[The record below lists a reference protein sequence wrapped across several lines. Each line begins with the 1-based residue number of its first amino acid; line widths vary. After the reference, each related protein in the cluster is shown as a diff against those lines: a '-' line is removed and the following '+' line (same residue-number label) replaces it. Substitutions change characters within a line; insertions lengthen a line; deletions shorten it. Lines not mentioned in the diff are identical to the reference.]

1 MNADGIV
8 NSQDLALI
16 SSQWLATPP
25 VILTTQASTATGQ
38 SQVATTL
45 VTGHSTRHPGA
56 DAISTTV
63 VPAAVS
69 ETLPALSTSPTSAF
83 ATSVTSNV
91 TPAAVV
97 ANVTGPVEPLLS
109 ISTPGAIQL
118 PAVATTGPLPF
129 ERLASFISSATH
141 SGASATN
148 PSGSVTENQASL
160 DGLDAIKVRAAAW
173 AASHASDFGQPSFD
187 LSSLTDGHS
196 WSLDDDVL
204 DALLAARRGLR

>member
-1 MNADGIV
+1 MEPPVAISILRFALPGDVNGDGIV
-8 NSQDLALI
+8 NSQDLAAA
-16 SSQWLATPP
+16 SSAW
-25 VILTTQASTATGQ
+25 LTTGPTGDVNARWYCQFAGSRVDFLAMAGDAPCYLDNASKYRDGPK
-38 SQVATTL
+38 
-45 VTGHSTRHPGA
+45 PGSHDSRDGPQHGRPSA

-83 ATSVTSNV
+83 ATSGTSNV

-141 SGASATN
+141 SGAPDKS
-148 PSGSVTENQASL
+148 Q
-160 DGLDAIKVRAAAW
+160 R
-173 AASHASDFGQPSFD
+173 
-187 LSSLTDGHS
+187 
-196 WSLDDDVL
+196 
-204 DALLAARRGLR
+204 